1 MKKLGRLCIDLM
13 TLFILA
19 VGGIEIVRGFI
30 KNFDTSLLFLG
41 FTLLG
46 MEFLWADIYDKYRDW
61 LDSISA
67 HKRLI
72 YYIIYLVNAILAFS
86 FGLITLI
93 HPPATFMFG
102 DKVFYLFMMT
112 VIIVSPG
119 FAINGIRYSLM
130 FIRDER
136 EILKYRIKTRKK

>member
-1 MKKLGRLCIDLM
+1 MRKLGRLLIDLM
-13 TLFILA
+13 ILFIFA
-19 VGGIEIVRGFI
+19 VGGSEIVRGFI
-30 KNFDTSLLFLG
+30 NNFDTSLLFLG
-41 FTLLG
+41 FLLLL
-46 MEFLWADIYDKYRDW
+46 MEFLWADIYDKYREW

-93 HPPATFMFG
+93 HPPATFVFE
-102 DKVFYLFMMT
+102 DRVFYLFMMA
-112 VIIVSPG
+112 VIIASSG
-119 FAINGIRYSLM
+119 FAINGIRNSWM